1 MKCEACGHEN
11 VDGARFCAK
20 CGAILAVH
28 EEGPDPLVGQLIGGR
43 YRVIGVLGEG
53 GMGKVYV
60 GEQQMG
66 STVRKVAIKTLH
78 SHLSKDPSVLQ
89 RFHRECGTVAQLEH
103 PNTIKFFDF
112 GATQDGTLYIAMEF
126 VAGKP
131 LSDAISHGALS
142 PERVTKIMRQVC
154 GALDE
159 AHLQGIVHRDLKP
172 DNIILADRAGET
184 DFVKVLDFGIA
195 ARRESGDAQKEQKL
209 TQQGMV
215 LGTPPYMSPEQF
227 TGKALDS
234 RSDIYSLGVMAY
246 EMLVGKLPFE
256 ADTPWQWATQHMSVQ
271 PTPFEVSAP
280 SRDLPMGMRQAIL
293 KALSKDRD
301 QRQTSAREFF
311 AELSGGGRMT
321 VTGDVPGGSGG
332 PRHTDTAAMPQAP
345 DFGGPPPA
353 FPAGPMPGHSPHV
366 PATAPAVV
374 AAVPP
379 APQMS
384 RESGGNKG
392 LIIGL
397 GVVGVGLLA
406 AMGVLAMRSGSSS
419 SNDPQVLTIP
429 TASTA
434 TPANTGVA
442 PLGTT
447 PTPSADPT
455 VAVPQADAGTG
466 ETAPPQGA
474 AGASAKPATPAHSAA
489 TGTGTGQSTKPAGG
503 SDACAA
509 CENAAR
515 SGNLA
520 VASSLLSKC
529 TDADKKSIC
538 VSRAKSA
545 APDLANSAALNGNCQ
560 AAKTIQQIAEGMG
573 AGSKKLKDATRKCK

>member
-43 YRVIGVLGEG
+43 YRVTGVLGEG

-131 LSDAISHGALS
+131 LSDAITHGALA

-172 DNIILADRAGET
+172 DNIILTDRAGET

-227 TGKALDS
+227 TGKPLDS
-234 RSDIYSLGVMAY
+234 RSDIYSLGVMSY
-246 EMLVGKLPFE
+246 EMLTGKLPFE

-271 PTPFEVSAP
+271 PTPFEVAAP
-280 SRDLPMGMRQAIL
+280 SRDLPAGMRQAIL
-293 KALSKDRD
+293 KALSKDPA
-301 QRQTSAREFF
+301 QRQASAREYF

-321 VTGDVPGGSGG
+321 VTGDVPGGGG

-345 DFGGPPPA
+345 DFGAPPPA
-353 FPAGPMPGHSPHV
+353 FPMGGAPGGGHHV

-379 APQMS
+379 APPTQS
-384 RESGGNKG
+384 RSGGGKG
-392 LIIGL
+392 LIVGL
-397 GVVGVGLLA
+397 GVVGVALLA
-406 AMGVLAMRSGSSS
+406 AMGVVAMKAGKSGGGE
-419 SNDPQVLTIP
+419 PQVLEIP
-429 TASTA
+429 TSTPTPASSGGFGPLPTTPTATETAPTVDAGETAAATPDAGATAKPPTTA
-434 TPANTGVA
+434 TPAH
-442 PLGTT
+442 P
-447 PTPSADPT
+447 
-455 VAVPQADAGTG
+455 AGTG
-466 ETAPPQGA
+466 T
-474 AGASAKPATPAHSAA
+474 
-489 TGTGTGQSTKPAGG
+489 TKPSGG
-503 SDACAA
+503 GDACEA

-515 SGNLA
+515 SGNLS
-520 VASSLLSKC
+520 VAASLVGKC
-529 TDADKKSIC
+529 ADAEKKKVCI
-538 VSRAKSA
+538 SRAKSA
-545 APDLANSAALNGNCQ
+545 APEAAQAAALTGNCSL
-560 AAKTIQQIAEGMG
+560 AKTIQQIAEGMG
-573 AGSKKLKDATRKCK
+573 AGSKRLKDATKNSKCK

>member
-28 EEGPDPLVGQLIGGR
+28 EEGPDPLIGQLIGGR
-43 YRVIGVLGEG
+43 YRVTGVLGEG

-131 LSDAISHGALS
+131 LSDAISHGALA

-172 DNIILADRAGET
+172 DNIILTDRAGET

-227 TGKALDS
+227 TGKALDA

-280 SRDLPMGMRQAIL
+280 SRDLPIGMRQAIL
-293 KALSKDRD
+293 KSLSKDRE
-301 QRQTSAREFF
+301 QRQASAREFF

-321 VTGDVPGGSGG
+321 VTGDVPGGGGG

-345 DFGGPPPA
+345 DFGGAPPV
-353 FPAGPMPGHSPHV
+353 FPPGPMPGHSPHV

-379 APQMS
+379 APAAS
-384 RESGGNKG
+384 RGSGGGKG
-392 LIIGL
+392 LVVGLGAL
-397 GVVGVGLLA
+397 GVVLLA
-406 AMGVLAMRSGSSS
+406 AMGVVAMRSMKS
-419 SNDPQVLTIP
+419 SNSEPDVLTIP
-429 TASTA
+429 TATSA
-434 TPANTGVA
+434 TPAATAFGPIETPSSTPTA
-442 PLGTT
+442 TT
-447 PTPSADPT
+447 PE
-455 VAVPQADAGTG
+455 ADAG
-466 ETAPPQGA
+466 EPPAPQGA
-474 AGASAKPATPAHSAA
+474 AGTSAKPATPAHSS
-489 TGTGTGQSTKPAGG
+489 GTGATTGKETGAKPPAGG
-503 SDACAA
+503 DACAA

-515 SGNLA
+515 SGNLS
-520 VASSLLSKC
+520 VASSLLAKC
-529 TDADKKSIC
+529 ADAEKKQIC
-538 VSRAKSA
+538 VSRAKSS
-545 APDLANSAALNGNCQ
+545 APDVANAAALNNNCQ
-560 AAKTIQQIAEGMG
+560 LAKTIQQIAEGMG

>member
-20 CGAILAVH
+20 CGAIQAVH

-43 YRVIGVLGEG
+43 YRVTGVLGEG

-131 LSDAISHGALS
+131 LSDAISHGPLA

-234 RSDIYSLGVMAY
+234 RSDIYSLGVMSY

-280 SRDLPMGMRQAIL
+280 SRDLPIGMRQAIL

-301 QRQTSAREFF
+301 QRQASAREFF

-321 VTGDVPGGSGG
+321 VTGDVPGGGGG

-345 DFGGPPPA
+345 DFGGSSPA
-353 FPAGPMPGHSPHV
+353 FPAGPVAGHSPHV

-392 LIIGL
+392 LVIGL
-397 GVVGVGLLA
+397 GVVGVGLLG
-406 AMGVLAMRSGSSS
+406 AMGVVAMRSGSSS
-419 SNDPQVLTIP
+419 SSEPQVLTIP
-429 TASTA
+429 TATSA

-442 PLGTT
+442 PFGTS
-447 PTPSADPT
+447 PTADPT
-455 VAVPQADAGTG
+455 VAPPSADDAGTG
-466 ETAPPQGA
+466 ETPPPQGA
-474 AGASAKPATPAHSAA
+474 AGTSAKPATPAHSATSSSTA
-489 TGTGTGQSTKPAGG
+489 QSAKPAAGG
-503 SDACAA
+503 GDACAA

-520 VASSLLSKC
+520 VASSQLSKC
-529 TDADKKSIC
+529 TDAEKKSIC

-545 APDLANSAALNGNCQ
+545 APDLANAAALNGNCQ

-573 AGSKKLKDATRKCK
+573 AGSTKLKNATKKCK